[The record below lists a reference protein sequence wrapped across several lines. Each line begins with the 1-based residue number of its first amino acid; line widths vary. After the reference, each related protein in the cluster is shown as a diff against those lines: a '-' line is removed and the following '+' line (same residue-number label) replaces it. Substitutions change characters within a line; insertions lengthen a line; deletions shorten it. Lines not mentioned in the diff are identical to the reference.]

1 MARLEANASNRV
13 FEILADWSVE
23 LEALSKSEDDFDDD
37 DIEDDDPDDLT
48 RRSKRPSS
56 KMGGPS

>member
-1 MARLEANASNRV
+1 MVGMDGETSNQLLQTLH
-13 FEILADWSVE
+13 EWEDE
-23 LEALSKSEDDFDDD
+23 LRRCSIYQNFDDDD

-48 RRSKRPSS
+48 RRSKRPSP

>member
-1 MARLEANASNRV
+1 MARLEANASNRI

-37 DIEDDDPDDLT
+37 DEEPEEYALS
-48 RRSKRPSS
+48 RKPSP